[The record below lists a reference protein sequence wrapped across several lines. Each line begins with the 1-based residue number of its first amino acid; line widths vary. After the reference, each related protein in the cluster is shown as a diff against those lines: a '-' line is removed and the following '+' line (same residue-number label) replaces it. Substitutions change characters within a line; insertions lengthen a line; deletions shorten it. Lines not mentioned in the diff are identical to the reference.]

1 MTTFIFSFVL
11 LFILALELNSL
22 LPNWPLTPYYLR
34 IQQDVKE
41 SEKVDSHL
49 SKGKQTPTT

>member
-1 MTTFIFSFVL
+1 MTTFIFGFVL
-11 LFILALELNSL
+11 LLVLALELNSL
-22 LPNWPLTPYYLR
+22 LAHWPLIPYYLK
-34 IQQDVKE
+34 IQRDVRE